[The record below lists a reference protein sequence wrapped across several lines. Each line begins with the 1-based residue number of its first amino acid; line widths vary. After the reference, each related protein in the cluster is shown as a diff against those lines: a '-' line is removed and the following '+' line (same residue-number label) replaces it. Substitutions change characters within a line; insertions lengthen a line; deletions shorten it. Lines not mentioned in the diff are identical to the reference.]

1 MSDTTAPAGKSLGWF
16 LRSLAD
22 HDTHRADGVRA
33 EGNVLALCGVEFTP
47 KPTVRL
53 VGKRFVDGF
62 PDLGSP
68 PVPEQVCPDCR
79 GGGVR

>member
-1 MSDTTAPAGKSLGWF
+1 MDDTTAPPGKSLRWY

-22 HDTHRADGVRA
+22 HDTHRGWM
-33 EGNVLALCGVEFTP
+33 GTGGSVLALCGAEFTP

-53 VGKRFVDGF
+53 VGQRLVDGF

-79 GGGVR
+79 DGDVR

>member
-1 MSDTTAPAGKSLGWF
+1 MGDTTAPPDRTLAWY

-22 HDTHRADGVRA
+22 QDTHRGWMSGDGT
-33 EGNVLALCGVEFTP
+33 VLALCGVEFAP

-53 VGKRFVDGF
+53 VGQRLVDGF

-68 PVPEQVCPDCR
+68 PVPEQVCPECER
-79 GGGVR
+79 GATR